1 MNTDN
6 EVDVKIYNEG
16 WNHGYQA
23 ALEWQLKDIAEALG
37 GNALEALELRAAVI
51 REESSLPALDEAT
64 DAQWPSVELSPES
77 LRFLRQ
83 LRGVTLKDAS
93 EAMGLSLSFLSDIER
108 GKTNPSVESL
118 HAIANYYRCSLVVP
132 VSGGAE

>member
-37 GNALEALELRAAVI
+37 GNAREALELRLSVI
-51 REESSLPALDEAT
+51 SEESKFSELAVAA
-64 DAQWPSVELSPES
+64 DAQWPSVELSPDS

-83 LRGVTLKDAS
+83 LKGVTLKDAS
-93 EAMGLSLSFLSDIER
+93 EMMGISISFLSDIER

-118 HAIANYYRCSLVVP
+118 RTIANYYRCSLVVP
-132 VSGGAE
+132 VSGTGE